1 MPNEREPPIQ
11 IAMTMKSILND
22 LPIEVID
29 MICESLSPLYLKQF
43 RLTNRKYAQL
53 TTRHLF
59 RKLYITFCTDSYNNV
74 IRISKDEKLRTFV
87 HEIIWDLREIQGSLT
102 NEFEFM
108 LHFGLALYPLDHVQC
123 RAFQDV
129 HAQLYKAQSALKTQL
144 SKDTDSHV
152 KRLREALQRFSIEK
166 CSTIQSE
173 WDMATIPLSLRLE
186 SGMLYKYGTWA
197 LPFYL
202 LSKRAPSQYAVGR
215 WPIKVALQCLMP
227 CKELSILAYSGNCN
241 AINMLLARGSHLR
254 SSLPHVQRLD
264 ITLFSP
270 HPPPYNWHDRGEP
283 EMDMKAWDLNRYCTK
298 LESLNL
304 RFKDCSES
312 GSPFG
317 GKATGF
323 GVRITMVPIKEA
335 YFPNLRVL
343 TVQGFGIS
351 VPDFTVFLRR
361 HSSTLRTVSV
371 KKTLFMLGYV
381 GEILD
386 TMRETQMQI
395 ESGCF
400 DDVMDNS
407 WLHVTFGSSVTF
419 GSRLTVRE
427 DQLIDY
433 VVGNG
438 PNPCPIP
445 RRDFGGIYIP

>member
-1 MPNEREPPIQ
+1 
-11 IAMTMKSILND
+11 MTTKSNLND
-22 LPIEVID
+22 LPLEVID
-29 MICESLSPLYLKQF
+29 MICESLSPIYLKQL
-43 RLTNRKYAQL
+43 RLTNRKHART

-59 RKLYITFCTDSYNNV
+59 RKVYITFCSDSYNNV
-74 IRISKDEKLRTFV
+74 ISISKDEKLRSFV

-108 LHFGLALYPLDHVQC
+108 LHFSLALYPLDQVQC
-123 RAFQDV
+123 RRFQDV

-144 SKDTDSHV
+144 AKDMDSYV
-152 KRLREALQRFSIEK
+152 QRLREALQRFTIDK
-166 CSTIQSE
+166 CSVIQSE
-173 WDMATIPLSLRLE
+173 WDMGTIPLSLRLE
-186 SGMLYKYGTWA
+186 SGMLYRHGTWA

-202 LSKRAPSQYAVGR
+202 LSKRAPPHYAVGK

-241 AINMLLARGSHLR
+241 TINMLLARGSHLR
-254 SSLPHVQRLD
+254 NSLPHVQRLD

-270 HPPPYNWHDRGEP
+270 HPPPYNWHDRGESL
-283 EMDMKAWDLNRYCTK
+283 DMKAWDLNRYCMN
-298 LESLNL
+298 LVSLNL

-312 GSPFG
+312 Y
-317 GKATGF
+317 KATGF
-323 GVRITMVPIKEA
+323 GIRITMIPIHKEA

-343 TVQGFGIS
+343 AVEGSWMF
-351 VPDFTVFLRR
+351 VPDFTMFLRR

-371 KKTLFMLGYV
+371 KRTFLMFGYL

-386 TMRETQMQI
+386 VMREKRMQI
-395 ESGCF
+395 ESGYF

-407 WLHVTFGSSVTF
+407 WLHATTF

-445 RRDFGGIYIP
+445 RRDFG